1 MLPIVLSVLF
11 PGLGQI
17 YYGRTNSGLIMI
29 LLSLIPFLY
38 PFVLIYSVFDV
49 IRLKRKGYIPK
60 YTGEQ
65 AIKGALIIIGIFI
78 LAGFILAFG
87 SIRLL
92 AWYSDDYIN
101 PQLTREEGIK
111 IVKSLKSYHKSYKK
125 YPESIES
132 LIGDNPIR
140 KDWRSDA
147 WGEPYIYEL
156 AKDNKS
162 FKLVSKGKDR
172 KLDTQ
177 DDIIFE

>member
-1 MLPIVLSVLF
+1 MLPIVLSILF

-17 YYGRTNSGLIMI
+17 YYGRTVSGLTMI
-29 LLSLIPFLY
+29 LLSLVPFLY
-38 PFVLIYSVFDV
+38 PFVLVCSIVDV

-65 AIKGALIIIGIFI
+65 ATKGVLIIFGIFI
-78 LAGFILAFG
+78 LAGFILALG
-87 SIRLL
+87 SIRLF
-92 AWYSDDYIN
+92 AWYSDDYIK
-101 PQLTREEGIK
+101 PQLTKNEGTKIIK
-111 IVKSLKSYHKSYKK
+111 SIKSYHNGYRK

-132 LIGDNPIR
+132 LIRDNPIR

-147 WGEPYIYEL
+147 WGEPYIYEI
-156 AKDNKS
+156 AKDKQN

-172 KLDTQ
+172 TLGTQ

>member
-1 MLPIVLSVLF
+1 MLPIVLSILF

-17 YYGRTNSGLIMI
+17 YYGRTDSGLTMI
-29 LLSLIPFLY
+29 LLSLIPILH

-65 AIKGALIIIGIFI
+65 ATKGVLIIFGIFI
-78 LAGFILAFG
+78 LAGSILAFG
-87 SIRLL
+87 SIRLF
-92 AWYSDDYIN
+92 AWYSDDYIK
-101 PQLTREEGIK
+101 PQLTNNKGMK
-111 IVKSLKSYHKSYKK
+111 IVKSIKSYHNGYKQ

-140 KDWRSDA
+140 KGWRSDA

-156 AKDNKS
+156 YEDNQS
-162 FKLVSKGKDR
+162 FKFVSKGKDR
-172 KLDTQ
+172 KLNTQ

>member
-1 MLPIVLSVLF
+1 
-11 PGLGQI
+11 
-17 YYGRTNSGLIMI
+17 MI
-29 LLSLIPFLY
+29 LLSLVPILY

-65 AIKGALIIIGIFI
+65 ATKGVLIIFGIFI

-92 AWYSDDYIN
+92 AWYSEDYIK
-101 PQLTREEGIK
+101 PQLTKDEGIK
-111 IVKSLKSYHKSYKK
+111 IIKSIKSYHNGYKQ
-125 YPESIES
+125 YPDSIDL

-156 AKDNKS
+156 AEDNQS